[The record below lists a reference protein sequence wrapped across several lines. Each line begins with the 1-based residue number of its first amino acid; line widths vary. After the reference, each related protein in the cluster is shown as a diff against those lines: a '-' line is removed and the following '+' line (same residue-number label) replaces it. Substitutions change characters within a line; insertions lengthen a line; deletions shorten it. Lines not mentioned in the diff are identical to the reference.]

1 LQLLVV
7 YSSDYIGKRYD
18 VKKIWNEWM
27 GSGNLEVIGIGD
39 GAGHFIAEEA
49 AEETTSAILEFYKKH
64 Q

>member
-1 LQLLVV
+1 ME
-7 YSSDYIGKRYD
+7 
-18 VKKIWNEWM
+18 KIWNEWM